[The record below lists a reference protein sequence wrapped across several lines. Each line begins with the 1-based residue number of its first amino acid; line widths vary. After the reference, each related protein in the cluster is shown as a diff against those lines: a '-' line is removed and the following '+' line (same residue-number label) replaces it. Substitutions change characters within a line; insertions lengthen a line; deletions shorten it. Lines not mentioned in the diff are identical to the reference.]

1 MLKGARLEKQV
12 LGVST
17 DRLSHDNR
25 RTNLKHKILSI
36 LKTDSRSNTWED
48 TPHSMQN
55 SFVESKILHY
65 AESDTPRSIRNSFVE
80 SNIVHYAE
88 SDIPQEVYQIPTH
101 GILHVGTHFI

>member
-17 DRLSHDNR
+17 DRLSHDDR
-25 RTNLKHKILSI
+25 RTNLEHKILSI
-36 LKTDSRSNTWED
+36 LKTDGRSNIWED
-48 TPHSMQN
+48 TLCSMQN